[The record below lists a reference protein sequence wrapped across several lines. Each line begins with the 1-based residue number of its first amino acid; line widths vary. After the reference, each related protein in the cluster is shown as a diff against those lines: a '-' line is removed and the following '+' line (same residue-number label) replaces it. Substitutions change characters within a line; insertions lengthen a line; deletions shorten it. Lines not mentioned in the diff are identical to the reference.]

1 MTGLWVLL
9 ATLLLATA
17 AGVALRARNGRVR
30 RGTGSGLAG
39 WGEPGAVV
47 LLQLSSPVCAPC
59 RQARGVLAALA
70 AATPGL
76 RHVEVDVSE
85 RPELAARLGVM
96 RTPTTVA
103 LDDAGR
109 ELLRVSG
116 VPRPTELTAALAP
129 ALARRQG

>member
-9 ATLLLATA
+9 GVLAVA
-17 AGVALRARNGRVR
+17 SVLGLALRARDGRVR
-30 RGTGSGLAG
+30 RGSGVGLVEYA
-39 WGEPGAVV
+39 EAGAVV

-59 RQARGVLAALA
+59 RQAHRVLTALA

-76 RHVEVDVSE
+76 RHVEVDLSQ
-85 RPELAARLGVM
+85 RPELAARLGVL

-103 LDDAGR
+103 LDGRGR

-116 VPRPTELTAALAP
+116 VPRRAELAAALAP
-129 ALARRQG
+129 HLER